1 MAVKF
6 GKFINN
12 ESGEETFDFGLKIIR
27 PLNYSSGARKIAEL
41 IKQKNIVAFN
51 LENLSSEEA
60 QRTYDFILGATTVL
74 GGRIEKITDKVYA
87 SIPASISVENLEEKE
102 EQIEE

>member
-6 GKFINN
+6 GKFFKNEDGN
-12 ESGEETFDFGLKIIR
+12 ESFDLGLKIIR
-27 PLNYSSGARKIAEL
+27 PLNYSTGAKKISEL
-41 IKQKNIVAFN
+41 IKNKNIVAFN

-87 SIPASISVENLEEKE
+87 SVPSYISVENLEEKE
-102 EQIEE
+102 EVIED